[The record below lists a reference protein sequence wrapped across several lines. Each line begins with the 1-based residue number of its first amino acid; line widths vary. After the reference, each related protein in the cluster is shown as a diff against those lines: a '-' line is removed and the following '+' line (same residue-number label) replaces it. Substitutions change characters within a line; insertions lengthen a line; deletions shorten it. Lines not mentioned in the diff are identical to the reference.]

1 MLAVAAASQGSGGVV
16 ELLLLFADAFEFD
29 CGALLDTAAFEMAA
43 FATGD
48 VDTPLLSPLHAASPT
63 TIASQAATN
72 LILLDIMTSSC
83 LNR

>member
-16 ELLLLFADAFEFD
+16 ELLLFADPFEFD